1 MVVAPIGTKPLLGG
15 SMSNVPAGTRSGF
28 LILLI
33 STKRGADRLKRW
45 AIWKR
50 VSPGCTVYERS
61 GPVVVGAPVVEDPTA
76 AESDGPDEPVEP
88 SVSRLEI
95 TARKA
100 KMHVLHR
107 R

>member
-1 MVVAPIGTKPLLGG
+1 
-15 SMSNVPAGTRSGF
+15 MSNVPAGTRSGF

-33 STKRGADRLKRW
+33 STNRGADRLKRW

-61 GPVVVGAPVVEDPTA
+61 GPVEVGAPLVDDATA
-76 AESDGPDEPVEP
+76 AESLGPVLEDEP
-88 SVSRLEI
+88 SVNRLEI